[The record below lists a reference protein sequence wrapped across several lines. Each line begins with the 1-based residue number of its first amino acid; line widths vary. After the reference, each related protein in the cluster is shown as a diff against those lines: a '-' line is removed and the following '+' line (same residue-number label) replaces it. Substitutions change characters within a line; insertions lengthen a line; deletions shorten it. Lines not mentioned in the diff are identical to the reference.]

1 MIRDEG
7 RCDAQQPSRDLSY
20 LPLFWDDVYETITY
34 IAEVLENPAA
44 AESLLD
50 RIEQKVLEHAKNPTA
65 AAVYKT
71 TRPRPLPYYWFP
83 VGNFMV
89 FYVVIGRV
97 MEVRRFLYGARDLTR
112 MLP

>member
-1 MIRDEG
+1 MSGGEDRAVVE
-7 RCDAQQPSRDLSY
+7 ASPWELSY

-34 IAEVLENPAA
+34 ISEVLENPAA

-50 RIEQKVLEHAKNPTA
+50 RIEQEVLEHAKNPTSA
-65 AAVYKT
+65 TVYRT
-71 TRPRPLPYYWFP
+71 SRNRPLPYYWFP

-89 FYVVIGRV
+89 FYVVIDRV